1 MATGTGK
8 TFTAIKAIEAI
19 ESQEGKC
26 IVGIVVPQTDLQE
39 QWRAALEEEGIQ
51 CRLFGG
57 LAKRPAEDE
66 FDNVVI
72 DFYDGDETIVFV
84 AVNITFFDKVVK
96 GFGDLTD
103 AKRLLV
109 VDEVHTLSKSQI
121 DRLPD
126 VDYRLGLS
134 ATPKRFSQD
143 ETDSIIDYFT
153 NGAVKPFAF
162 GIEDAIGMGFLSRY
176 YYHPIL
182 VAIDEDDFEE
192 FSKWQKR
199 IATLM
204 NAEIIDQD
212 KLEEARLARSRVL
225 KKAPA
230 KLRKL
235 ERMVSS
241 SDYSFVNS
249 VVYCGQ
255 GNEPGT
261 DDSIID
267 RTIGILAEEGGYT
280 VSSFTTKTINRV
292 AVIKEFENGF
302 FDTLVAIK
310 CFDQGVDVPK
320 LDKIFIMASDASTR
334 QTIQRRGRVLR
345 KCSETGKQFAN
356 IYDMILVPP
365 ITKEASAPAKSLLQ
379 IELGRARE
387 YGRIAENWDQV
398 EETMLQL
405 MRDNDIEELSGE
417 AENDDID

>member
-1 MATGTGK
+1 
-8 TFTAIKAIEAI
+8 
-19 ESQEGKC
+19 
-26 IVGIVVPQTDLQE
+26 
-39 QWRAALEEEGIQ
+39 
-51 CRLFGG
+51 
-57 LAKRPAEDE
+57 
-66 FDNVVI
+66 
-72 DFYDGDETIVFV
+72 
-84 AVNITFFDKVVK
+84 
-96 GFGDLTD
+96 
-103 AKRLLV
+103 
-109 VDEVHTLSKSQI
+109 
-121 DRLPD
+121 
-126 VDYRLGLS
+126 
-134 ATPKRFSQD
+134 
-143 ETDSIIDYFT
+143 
-153 NGAVKPFAF
+153 
-162 GIEDAIGMGFLSRY
+162 MGFLSRY